1 MAKWRY
7 RSKYHRRNISFHQ
20 QCIEAAVVW
29 TTAAFLYARDHF
41 TIPPAGWFRPF
52 PRSPPHL
59 ISVVQKTEIRMEVPS
74 MGFNYRQKRKEF
86 EQNWAK
92 ALKQYIAAGMTQ
104 EQITAMRE
112 FDEELFRRERV
123 YENRINVGLP
133 DLNILR
139 FSVEEVYFQDLSHH
153 LDAALEDMQPGIAQ
167 RITEQDRKVLLL
179 ACFGFTQDEIA
190 VKLHM
195 KQSTVSYHLD
205 KLKKLLKMVR

>member
-7 RSKYHRRNISFHQ
+7 RSKYHRRNISFYQ
-20 QCIEAAVVW
+20 QCIEAVVVW
-29 TTAAFLYARDHF
+29 TTAAFLYARNDF
-41 TIPPAGWFRPF
+41 TIPPAGRFRPF

-112 FDEELFRRERV
+112 LMRNCSAKSGSTKTESMWAYQTSTSCDSAWRKFISKTSPTTWTQPW
-123 YENRINVGLP
+123 RICSPALP
-133 DLNILR
+133 SESRSRIGKS
-139 FSVEEVYFQDLSHH
+139 FSWPVSASHRTKS
-153 LDAALEDMQPGIAQ
+153 P
-167 RITEQDRKVLLL
+167 
-179 ACFGFTQDEIA
+179 
-190 VKLHM
+190 
-195 KQSTVSYHLD
+195 
-205 KLKKLLKMVR
+205 